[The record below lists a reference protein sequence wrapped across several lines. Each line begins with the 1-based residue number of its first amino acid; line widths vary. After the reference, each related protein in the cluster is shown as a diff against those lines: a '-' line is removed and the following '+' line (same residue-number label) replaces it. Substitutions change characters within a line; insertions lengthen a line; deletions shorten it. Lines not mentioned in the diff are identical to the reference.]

1 MSTPVSSLMQRSVRS
16 VDLDVTIAQIEAL
29 FAEHRLSWVA
39 VVGSEREVLGVIS
52 ESDLT
57 RFRTV
62 LPNLASMHAWQ
73 LCTYRPVSVQ
83 ADAPVDAVA
92 RLMVEH
98 RIHHVPVIE
107 NDRVTGVVSSL
118 DLLQLIGPTDR

>member
-29 FAEHRLSWVA
+29 FAEHKLSWVA

>member
-1 MSTPVSSLMQRSVRS
+1 MSTLVSSLMQRSVRS

-29 FAEHRLSWVA
+29 FAEHKLSWVA
-39 VVGSEREVLGVIS
+39 VVSNEGEVLGVIS